1 MTGNLTLSPAAGND
15 AVVVLNKPVS
25 GQSNIL
31 FGTKAGLARWTLQL
45 GGYDAE
51 STGNL
56 GSNFIVTRYNDAGAA
71 LDQPFIINRATGAAA
86 FSGAVSFGG
95 SVSASSFTTAG
106 AITATG
112 AITGLSHRISAG
124 SGAGITGDANT
135 TQVIFNQGAAQFNYS
150 ISVGDLYWTVNGVN
164 VAYFPYTGSSAHI
177 IVTGNAYKPGGGA
190 WVDSSDIRI
199 KNVEAEYKTGLDD
212 IVKLQPIIYT
222 FKGND
227 TPKPPESIREAW
239 ANPAVPYDNSTH
251 YTAAVEQTKF
261 LGLIAQEVETVFPEL
276 VTKRSGYINGVA
288 VDDLRDLDASPLI
301 FALINAVK
309 ELKAR
314 IEVLENGA

>member
-1 MTGNLTLSPAAGND
+1 
-15 AVVVLNKPVS
+15 
-25 GQSNIL
+25 
-31 FGTKAGLARWTLQL
+31 
-45 GGYDAE
+45 
-51 STGNL
+51 
-56 GSNFIVTRYNDAGAA
+56 
-71 LDQPFIINRATGAAA
+71 
-86 FSGAVSFGG
+86 
-95 SVSASSFTTAG
+95 
-106 AITATG
+106 
-112 AITGLSHRISAG
+112 
-124 SGAGITGDANT
+124 
-135 TQVIFNQGAAQFNYS
+135 
-150 ISVGDLYWTVNGVN
+150 VNGVN